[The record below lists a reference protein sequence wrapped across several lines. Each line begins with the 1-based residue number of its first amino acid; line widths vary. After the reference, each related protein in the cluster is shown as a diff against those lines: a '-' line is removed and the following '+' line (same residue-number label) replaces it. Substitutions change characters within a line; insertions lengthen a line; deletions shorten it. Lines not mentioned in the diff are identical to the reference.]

1 MEILFWVFVALF
13 VIGYFVNK
21 KESAKNNKTI
31 NSNRP
36 SNPSGSV
43 FSKKGTTPSNT
54 DLSHYSRADLME
66 IAFSYIDSKGDFSK
80 REVSVSQITN
90 THIKGWCHE
99 RKALRTFKTE
109 SIILDVTLLSSG
121 EVVPVKDWVSAA
133 KSKR

>member
-43 FSKKGTTPSNT
+43 FSKKGNTSSNT

-66 IAFSYIDSKGDFSK
+66 IAFSYIDSKGDFSQ
-80 REVSVSQITN
+80 REVSVSQVTN

>member
-1 MEILFWVFVALF
+1 MEIVFWVLVALF
-13 VIGYFVNK
+13 VIGYFANK
-21 KESAKNNKTI
+21 KEATKKNKTA
-31 NSNRP
+31 NPHRP
-36 SNPSGSV
+36 SNTSGPV
-43 FSKKGTTPSNT
+43 FSKKGTSNSKL

-66 IAFSYIDSKGDFSK
+66 IAFSYIDSKGDFSQ
-80 REVSVSQITN
+80 REVSVSQVTN